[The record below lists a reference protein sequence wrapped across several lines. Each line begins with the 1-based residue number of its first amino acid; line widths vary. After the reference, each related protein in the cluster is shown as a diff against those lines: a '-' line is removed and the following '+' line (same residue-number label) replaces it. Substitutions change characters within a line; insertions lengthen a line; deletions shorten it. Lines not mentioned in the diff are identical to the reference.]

1 MLFRSTE
8 TGLASAIELLAETD
22 SQIKGGGR
30 DPVFALER
38 MITVI
43 ANRGA

>member
-1 MLFRSTE
+1 MAIHAVARADSE
-8 TGLASAIELLAETD
+8 VKGAS
-22 SQIKGGGR
+22 R

-43 ANRGA
+43 ATRTPFGD